1 VKPKYVLKQSE
12 KNDLIDLAEIET
24 TDAEVTTEVEEEMNG
39 EILAEIIVETSAAE
53 TTDVAMTGITALE
66 DMTGE
71 ILMETMIGIVQ
82 NAIIPTLLEEWNVT
96 DVVLQSQVAE
106 TLVVEIQTV
115 EIPAEVTSET
125 EILDE
130 GIPAEVTSETEIL
143 AVEIPAEVTLE
154 TEILAVEIP
163 AEVTSETEI
172 LAVEIPAEVTL
183 ETEILAVEIP
193 AEVTLETEI
202 LAVEIPAEVTSETE
216 ILGVEIRRFLQ
227 IMIGLAQSVTTLI
240 FHSVRNVTAVASQ
253 RVVTRVDLIT
263 EVNETV
269 NQGMT
274 DQVGMTE
281 SRENSEKQGVN
292 PQITPTTGDQNL
304 LMLVQEE
311 EIAMIK

>member
-1 VKPKYVLKQSE
+1 MKPKYVLKQSE

-125 EILDE
+125 EIL
-130 GIPAEVTSETEIL
+130 
-143 AVEIPAEVTLE
+143 
-154 TEILAVEIP
+154 
-163 AEVTSETEI
+163 
-172 LAVEIPAEVTL
+172 
-183 ETEILAVEIP
+183 
-193 AEVTLETEI
+193 
-202 LAVEIPAEVTSETE
+202 AVEIPAEVTSETE

-263 EVNETV
+263 EVSETV

-281 SRENSEKQGVN
+281 SRENSEKQEVN
-292 PQITPTTGDQNL
+292 PQITPTTEDQNL

>member
-1 VKPKYVLKQSE
+1 MKPKYVLKQSE

-125 EILDE
+125 EIL
-130 GIPAEVTSETEIL
+130 
-143 AVEIPAEVTLE
+143 
-154 TEILAVEIP
+154 
-163 AEVTSETEI
+163 
-172 LAVEIPAEVTL
+172 
-183 ETEILAVEIP
+183 
-193 AEVTLETEI
+193 
-202 LAVEIPAEVTSETE
+202 
-216 ILGVEIRRFLQ
+216 GVEIRRFLQ

>member
-125 EILDE
+125 EILGE
-130 GIPAEVTSETEIL
+130 EIPVEVTSETEIL
-143 AVEIPAEVTLE
+143 GE
-154 TEILAVEIP
+154 
-163 AEVTSETEI
+163 
-172 LAVEIPAEVTL
+172 EIPAEVTL

>member
-1 VKPKYVLKQSE
+1 VKPKSVLKQSE

-130 GIPAEVTSETEIL
+130 GIPVEVTS
-143 AVEIPAEVTLE
+143 E

-172 LAVEIPAEVTL
+172 LGEEIPVEVTS

-263 EVNETV
+263 EVSETV

-292 PQITPTTGDQNL
+292 PQITPTTEDQNL

>member
-1 VKPKYVLKQSE
+1 MKPKYVLKQSE

-125 EILDE
+125 EILGE
-130 GIPAEVTSETEIL
+130 EIPVEVTSETEIL
-143 AVEIPAEVTLE
+143 GE
-154 TEILAVEIP
+154 
-163 AEVTSETEI
+163 
-172 LAVEIPAEVTL
+172 
-183 ETEILAVEIP
+183 EIP

-263 EVNETV
+263 EVSETV

>member
-143 AVEIPAEVTLE
+143 AVEIPAEVT
-154 TEILAVEIP
+154 
-163 AEVTSETEI
+163 
-172 LAVEIPAEVTL
+172 
-183 ETEILAVEIP
+183 
-193 AEVTLETEI
+193 
-202 LAVEIPAEVTSETE
+202 SETE

-263 EVNETV
+263 EVSETV

-281 SRENSEKQGVN
+281 SRENSEKQEVN

>member
-1 VKPKYVLKQSE
+1 MKPKYVLKQSE

-125 EILDE
+125 EIL
-130 GIPAEVTSETEIL
+130 
-143 AVEIPAEVTLE
+143 
-154 TEILAVEIP
+154 
-163 AEVTSETEI
+163 
-172 LAVEIPAEVTL
+172 
-183 ETEILAVEIP
+183 
-193 AEVTLETEI
+193 
-202 LAVEIPAEVTSETE
+202 
-216 ILGVEIRRFLQ
+216 GVEIRRFLQ

-292 PQITPTTGDQNL
+292 PQITPTTEDQNL

>member
-1 VKPKYVLKQSE
+1 VRRKYVLKQSE

-125 EILDE
+125 EIL
-130 GIPAEVTSETEIL
+130 
-143 AVEIPAEVTLE
+143 
-154 TEILAVEIP
+154 
-163 AEVTSETEI
+163 
-172 LAVEIPAEVTL
+172 
-183 ETEILAVEIP
+183 AVEIP

-281 SRENSEKQGVN
+281 SRENSEKQEVN
-292 PQITPTTGDQNL
+292 PQITPTTEDQNL